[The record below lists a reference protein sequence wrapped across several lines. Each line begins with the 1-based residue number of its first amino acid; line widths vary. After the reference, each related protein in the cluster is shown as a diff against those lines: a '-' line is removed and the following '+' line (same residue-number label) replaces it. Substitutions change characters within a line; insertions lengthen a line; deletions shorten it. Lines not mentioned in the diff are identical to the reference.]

1 MAFLAVDMK
10 ASLLAVVKSGFHWL
24 RTMRSCRGLGGV
36 SGRHV
41 GHLNTALRE
50 ELSTAH
56 LARRQCY
63 PQPHMLGRGRAQE
76 AGHAGQL

>member
-1 MAFLAVDMK
+1 MAFLAVDVK

-24 RTMRSCRGLGGV
+24 RTMRSCRGLGGIP
-36 SGRHV
+36 GCHV

-56 LARRQCY
+56 LARCQGY
-63 PQPHMLGRGRAQE
+63 SQPRMLGRGSVQE
-76 AGHAGQL
+76 PGHAGQL